1 MNTSL
6 REGIIK
12 EYLSTINFNENNWSY
27 HTIESDLQKL
37 IGERPSLRINRER
50 DVMLTENMDESK
62 EVEVIKSVDVIYTDD
77 NDKIKKY
84 TILL

>member
-12 EYLSTINFNENNWSY
+12 EYLSTVNFNENNWSY

-62 EVEVIKSVDVIYTDD
+62 EIEVIKSVDVIYTDD